1 MVVRVATF
9 NTALSRANR
18 GDLARSLASQNDR
31 QAQCIAQIIK
41 EVSPDILL
49 LNEFDYDGRGLSL
62 ESFQTHYV
70 SPITDVYPYTFIAPV
85 NTGMPSGRDLNKD
98 GVVSNSGS
106 DALGYG
112 FFPGQYGMAMLS
124 RFPIKENLSRTFQ
137 QFLWKD
143 FPDALLPKNAV
154 GDDWFDLGDLAVL
167 PLSSKSHWDIAI
179 EIDGRIVHFLCS
191 HPTPPVFDGAERR
204 NACRNHDEI
213 RFWTEY
219 LNQNQSLYDDCG
231 HIGGLAKGASFVIL
245 GDLNA
250 SVSEGDS
257 LNGGIG
263 GLLSH
268 PRVNSNVIPSSKGS
282 KEYSPNVVNA
292 EYHTASW
299 KVRADYVLS
308 SVDLAVVDSAVFWPD
323 SSDSRSVLVTQASDH
338 RLVYLDLS
346 IKDS

>member
-9 NTALSRANR
+9 NTALSRPNR
-18 GDLARSLASQNDR
+18 GELTRALASKNDH
-31 QAQCIAQIIK
+31 QAHFIAQIIK

-49 LNEFDYDGRGLSL
+49 LNEFDYDCSGLNL
-62 ESFQTHYV
+62 KLFQQHYL
-70 SPITDVYPYTFIAPV
+70 SPNSNVYPYTFIAPV
-85 NTGMPSGRDLNKD
+85 NTGIPSGRDLNKD
-98 GVVSNSGS
+98 GIASNNGS

-124 RFPIKENLSRTFQ
+124 RFPIKLHLSRTFQ

-143 FPDALLPKNAV
+143 LPDALLPKYPN
-154 GDDWFDLGDLAVL
+154 GNDWFDLGDLAVL
-167 PLSSKSHWDIAI
+167 PLSSKSHWDLTID
-179 EIDGRIVHFLCS
+179 IDGRNVHFLCS
-191 HPTPPVFDGAERR
+191 HPTPPVFDGEERR

-219 LNQNQSLYDDCG
+219 LNQNRCLYDDSG
-231 HIGGLAKGASFVIL
+231 QHGGLTKEASFVIL

-282 KEYSPNVVNA
+282 TEHSPNVDNA

-299 KVRADYVLS
+299 RIRADYVLPS
-308 SVDLAVVDSAVFWPD
+308 IDFSVVGAKVFWPRFRD
-323 SSDSRSVLVTQASDH
+323 AMSATVAKASDH
-338 RLVYLDLS
+338 RLVYVDLQS
-346 IKDS
+346 NLI